1 MNTHLLTSSII
12 AGCMTLFIIYNK
24 YDSKYNILY
33 LCVFL
38 GIITSILNHG
48 IHSTNYKYIDRTTM
62 VLNVFVFI
70 YFIMQING
78 TETKIYESSILFFA
92 CFLYLFSKLQKNS
105 IVKNSLHSFSHFLSV
120 LLLYTLHIYTIEDLN
135 PEIEFFNDVT
145 SSTV

>member
-1 MNTHLLTSSII
+1 
-12 AGCMTLFIIYNK
+12 MTLFIIYNK
-24 YDSKYNILY
+24 YDPKYNILY

-48 IHSTNYKYIDRTTM
+48 IHSTNYKYLDRTIM

-78 TETKIYESSILFFA
+78 NEKKIYEFSILFFA
-92 CFLYLFSKLQKNS
+92 CFLYLFSKLLEKNS

-135 PEIEFFNDVT
+135 PETEFFNGVN
-145 SSTV
+145 SSMM